1 MGVFFLFFFCAWHE
15 SGRFLLSVFVVLVV
29 VVVVVV
35 VVLCCED
42 LCYTALLYL
51 VFSVPVF

>member
-1 MGVFFLFFFCAWHE
+1 MGVFCFFGAWHE

-35 VVLCCED
+35 VLCCWED
-42 LCYTALLYL
+42 LCCTALLYL
-51 VFSVPVF
+51 VFLVPDF